1 MKMTRRIPWLV
12 ILSIGGLSLLGSN
25 DTKAQG
31 QQGSSSVQSGQSGPD
46 EKKIEL
52 VISRWAGGNADDQA
66 ALLNEFESKTGIHVR
81 MDAIDYAQLRQK
93 QMLNMGGKTG
103 AYDLVFAQE
112 VWIPE
117 YVADGYLR
125 PLDQYVSNASLSGA
139 DFDFSDFEASLIKL
153 NTFEGK
159 LYGLPTFVQTPL
171 VVYNREVFAKNAF
184 QPPKTWDETLAIAKS
199 LKEKR
204 TGIAVPAR
212 EGLAAVDIWIAFAR
226 SNGGGYF
233 DSTGKLDLPSPQNI
247 EAGDFWKQLIA
258 VSLRGSTNWHFDDVN
273 KAVQFGQAP
282 YGITV
287 SGLAGALEDPA
298 QSRVA
303 GKIGYLPL
311 PYSKK
316 PFGTLSFWSWC
327 LAADSKHPEEAYRLA
342 AWLTSKEIEKRMGLK
357 DGQVCARESVLNDKE
372 LTAKLPFF
380 PAIAESLRNADTQP
394 RTKNAPKLMDAVAA
408 ALSRIAV
415 DGAEPKS
422 EFEAVQEQL
431 SQEFK

>member
-1 MKMTRRIPWLV
+1 MTRTIPWLV
-12 ILSIGGLSLLGSN
+12 VLSIGGLSLLGSN
-25 DTKAQG
+25 DTKAKNQE
-31 QQGSSSVQSGQSGPD
+31 QSDSVQQAQSGTG

-66 ALLNEFESKTGIHVR
+66 ALLSEFESKTGIHVR

-125 PLDQYVSNASLSGA
+125 PLDQYVSNESLSGK
-139 DFDFSDFEASLIKL
+139 DFDFPDFEPTLIKL
-153 NTFEGK
+153 NSFDGK

-171 VVYNREVFAKNAF
+171 VVYNQEVFAKASLH
-184 QPPKTWDETLAIAKS
+184 PPKTWDETLAVAKS
-199 LKEKR
+199 LKEKG
-204 TGIAVPAR
+204 TGIAVPAK
-212 EGLAAVDIWIAFAR
+212 EGLAAVDIWIALAR

-233 DSTGKLDLPSPQNI
+233 NSEGKLDLPTAENI
-247 EAGDFWKQLIA
+247 ETGQFWKELIA
-258 VSLRGSTNWHFDDVN
+258 VSMRGSTNWHFDDVN

-287 SGLAGALEDPA
+287 SGLASALEDPK
-298 QSRVA
+298 QSKVA
-303 GKIGYLPL
+303 GKIAYLPL
-311 PYSKK
+311 PHSKK

-327 LAADSKHPEEAYRLA
+327 LTADSRHPEEAYRLA

-357 DGQVCARESVLNDKE
+357 DGQVCARQSVLNDKE
-372 LTAKLPFF
+372 VISKLPFF
-380 PAIAESLRNADTQP
+380 PAIAESLKDADTQP
-394 RTKNAPKLMDAVAA
+394 REKNAPKLMDAMAA

-415 DGAEPKS
+415 SGADPKS
-422 EFEAVQEQL
+422 EFEAIQQQL
-431 SQEFK
+431 SPDFK

>member
-1 MKMTRRIPWLV
+1 MTRTIPWLV

-25 DTKAQG
+25 DTKAQS
-31 QQGSSSVQSGQSGPD
+31 QQRSSSVQQVQSGVD

-66 ALLNEFESKTGIHVR
+66 ALLSEFESKTGIHVR
-81 MDAIDYAQLRQK
+81 MDAIDYAQLREK

-125 PLDQYVSNASLSGA
+125 PLDEYVNNASLSGK
-139 DFDFSDFEASLIKL
+139 DFDFPDFEASLIKL
-153 NTFEGK
+153 NTFDGK

-171 VVYNREVFAKNAF
+171 VVYNQEVFAKNSF
-184 QPPKTWDETLAIAKS
+184 RPPKTWEETLPVAKK
-199 LKEKR
+199 LKENG
-204 TGIAVPAR
+204 TGIALPAK
-212 EGLAAVDIWIAFAR
+212 EGLAAVDIWIALAR
-226 SNGGGYF
+226 SNDGGYF
-233 DSTGKLDLPSPQNI
+233 DSTGKLNLPKPQNI
-247 EAGDFWKQLIA
+247 EAGQFWKQLID
-258 VSLRGSTNWHFDDVN
+258 VSMRGSTNWHFDDVN

-287 SGLAGALEDPA
+287 SGLASTLEDPK

-327 LAADSKHPEEAYRLA
+327 LAADSKHPEAAYRLA

-357 DGQVCARESVLNDKE
+357 DGQVCARQSVLNDKE
-372 LTAKLPFF
+372 VISKLPFF
-380 PAIAESLRNADTQP
+380 PAIAESLKNADTQP
-394 RTKNAPKLMDAVAA
+394 RDKNAPKLMDSVAA

-415 DGAEPKS
+415 NGADPKS
-422 EFEAVQEQL
+422 EFEAIQQQL
-431 SQEFK
+431 SPDFK

>member
-1 MKMTRRIPWLV
+1 MTRTIPWLV
-12 ILSIGGLSLLGSN
+12 VLSIGGLSLLGSSE
-25 DTKAQG
+25 TMAQSQG
-31 QQGSSSVQSGQSGPD
+31 QSDTQSSSD
-46 EKKIEL
+46 KKVEL

-66 ALLNEFESKTGIHVR
+66 ALLSEFERQTGIHVR

-93 QMLNMGGKTG
+93 QMLNLGGKTG

-117 YVADGYLR
+117 YVAEGYLR
-125 PLDQYVSNASLSGA
+125 PLDEYVQNASLSGK
-139 DFDFSDFEASLIKL
+139 DFDFADFEPSLIKL
-153 NTFEGK
+153 NTFDGK

-171 VVYNREVFAKNAF
+171 VVYNKDVFAKNSF
-184 QPPKTWDETLAIAKS
+184 QPPKTWEETLAIAKK
-199 LKEKR
+199 LKEKG

-212 EGLAAVDIWIAFAR
+212 EGLAAVDVWIAFAR
-226 SNGGGYF
+226 SNNGDYF
-233 DSTGKLDLPSPQNI
+233 NSAGKLDMPTLENV
-247 EAGDFWKQLIA
+247 ETGKFWKELIA
-258 VSLRGSTNWHFDDVN
+258 VSMRGSTNWHFDDVN

-287 SGLAGALEDPA
+287 SGLASALEDPK
-298 QSRVA
+298 QSKVA

-327 LAADSKHPEEAYRLA
+327 LTADSKHPDEAYRLA

-357 DGQVCARESVLNDKE
+357 DGQVCARKSVLSNQA
-372 LTAKLPFF
+372 LISTLPFF
-380 PAIAESLRNADTQP
+380 PAVEESLRNANTQP
-394 RTKNAPKLMDAVAA
+394 RDKNGPKLMAAVQA

-415 DGAEPKS
+415 QNADPET
-422 EFEAVQEQL
+422 EFEQIQRQL
-431 SQEFK
+431 ATDFD

>member
-1 MKMTRRIPWLV
+1 MTRKIPWLV
-12 ILSIGGLSLLGSN
+12 VLSIGGLSLLGSN
-25 DTKAQG
+25 DTKAQS
-31 QQGSSSVQSGQSGPD
+31 QQRSNSVQAVQNGAD

-66 ALLNEFESKTGIHVR
+66 ALLREFESETGIRVR
-81 MDAIDYAQLRQK
+81 MDAIDYAQLREK
-93 QMLNMGGKTG
+93 QMLNLGGKTG

-117 YVADGYLR
+117 YVAEGYLL
-125 PLDQYVSNASLSGA
+125 PLDQYVNNLSLSGK
-139 DFDFSDFEASLIKL
+139 DFDFPDFEPSLIKL
-153 NTFEGK
+153 NTFDGK

-171 VVYNREVFAKNAF
+171 VVYNQEVFAKNSLR
-184 QPPKTWDETLAIAKS
+184 PPKTWEETLPVAKK
-199 LKEKR
+199 LKENG
-204 TGIAVPAR
+204 TGIALPAK
-212 EGLAAVDIWIAFAR
+212 EGLAAVDIWIALAR
-226 SNGGGYF
+226 SNDGGYF
-233 DSTGKLDLPSPQNI
+233 DSTGKLNLPTPQNI
-247 EAGDFWKQLIA
+247 EAGQFWKELID
-258 VSLRGSTNWHFDDVN
+258 VSMRGSTNWHFDDVN

-287 SGLAGALEDPA
+287 SGLASALEDPK

-357 DGQVCARESVLNDKE
+357 DGQVCARESVLHDKE
-372 LTAKLPFF
+372 VISKLPFF
-380 PAIAESLRNADTQP
+380 PAIAESLKNADTQP
-394 RTKNAPKLMDAVAA
+394 RDKNAPKLMDSVAA

-415 DGAEPKS
+415 NGTDPKS
-422 EFEAVQEQL
+422 EFEAIQQQL
-431 SQEFK
+431 SPDFK